1 MTQQKSEQEFAE
13 VVALLHHYR
22 FDCDRFTIDTLV
34 TYWCMDYPLNWV
46 KMAVVEALYQG
57 RYKSLSVEQ
66 ILQSWQRRNQPTYHF
81 SHEFERLIHG
91 QLPLREVLSSEPELT
106 GISKLTAH
114 LQQTKSI
121 SRKLDANNYTIAQ
134 HPIDK
139 FVPDAGIDVE
149 EISRKFKITDIS
161 SPNKLKDI

>member
-1 MTQQKSEQEFAE
+1 MTQQRSEQEFAE

-22 FDCDRFTIDTLV
+22 FDCDRSTIDTLV
-34 TYWCMDYPLNWV
+34 TYWCIDYPLNWV

-66 ILQSWQRRNQPTYHF
+66 ILQGWQRRNQPTFHF

-91 QLPLREVLSSEPELT
+91 QLPIRETLSPESELT

-114 LQQTKSI
+114 LQQPKSLN
-121 SRKLDANNYTIAQ
+121 RQLNANNYTISQ
-134 HPIDK
+134 HPIDQ
-139 FVPDAGIDVE
+139 FVPDAGVDVE
-149 EISRKFKITDIS
+149 EISRKFKIKAIP
-161 SPNKLKDI
+161 SPIIHD